1 MSMRTLESLRDMLCE
16 ELDHIAG
23 QGELN
28 VGALD
33 IIDKLVHSIK
43 NIDKIIMSEGN
54 SHMGDWEDMR
64 SYRRGR
70 DSMGRYSRRG
80 YSRSSET
87 DNAIEQLEQMLEEA
101 GGESEHMA
109 IKKAISLLRN
119 A

>member
-54 SHMGDWEDMR
+54 SRMGDWEGN

-87 DNAIEQLEQMLEEA
+87 DNAIEQFEQMLEEA

>member
-54 SHMGDWEDMR
+54 SHMGDWEGN

-87 DNAIEQLEQMLEEA
+87 DNAIGQLEQMLEEA
-101 GGESEHMA
+101 GGESEHAA